1 VSGLISRQAKY
12 ALRALIGLARAQ
24 PGRAT
29 GTADLAAG
37 QAIPKKF
44 LEQILLTL
52 KRHGI
57 VRSLRGA
64 AGGYVLARAPGEI
77 TFLEVLRLIDGP
89 IAPLPC
95 LSKTA
100 YERCMD
106 CPDEAACAVRRAF
119 AQVADATRDVLSRTT
134 IATAA
139 GLEADRPGQADKV
152 RPALEDA

>member
-1 VSGLISRQAKY
+1 MSGLISRQAKY
-12 ALRALIGLARAQ
+12 ALRALIGLAQAP
-24 PGRAT
+24 PGRAS
-29 GTADLAAG
+29 GTAELAAA

-52 KRHGI
+52 KRHGV

-64 AGGYVLARAPGEI
+64 AGGYVLARPPGGI

-119 AQVADATRDVLSRTT
+119 ADVADATREVLSRAT

-139 GLEADRPGQADKV
+139 GLEADRPGYAETV
-152 RPALEDA
+152 RRALEDA

>member
-1 VSGLISRQAKY
+1 MSGLISRQAKY
-12 ALRALIGLARAQ
+12 ALRALIGLAQAE

-29 GTADLAAG
+29 GTAELAAA

-52 KRHGI
+52 KRHGL
-57 VRSLRGA
+57 VRSMRGA
-64 AGGYVLARAPGEI
+64 SGGYVLARPAGDI
-77 TFLEVLRLIDGP
+77 TFLEVLRLVDGP

-106 CPDEAACAVRRAF
+106 CPDEAACAVRHAF
-119 AQVADATRDVLSRTT
+119 AEVADATRAVLSNTT
-134 IATAA
+134 IAAAA
-139 GLEADRPGQADKV
+139 GLVTAPGEAAGAVRKAFEQA
-152 RPALEDA
+152 

>member
-12 ALRALIGLARAQ
+12 ALRALIGLAQAE

-29 GTADLAAG
+29 GTAELAAA

-52 KRHGI
+52 KRHGL
-57 VRSLRGA
+57 VRSMRGA
-64 AGGYVLARAPGEI
+64 SGGYVLARPAGDI
-77 TFLEVLRLIDGP
+77 TFLEVLRLVDGP

-106 CPDEAACAVRRAF
+106 CPDEAACAVRHAF
-119 AQVADATRDVLSRTT
+119 AEVADATRAVLSNTT
-134 IATAA
+134 IADAA
-139 GLEADRPGQADKV
+139 GLVTAPGEAAGAVRKAFEQA
-152 RPALEDA
+152 

>member
-12 ALRALIGLARAQ
+12 ALRALIGLAQAE

-29 GTADLAAG
+29 GTAELAAA

-52 KRHGI
+52 KRHGL

-64 AGGYVLARAPGEI
+64 SGGYVLAQAAGEI
-77 TFLEVLRLIDGP
+77 TFLDVLRLVDGP

-119 AQVADATRDVLSRTT
+119 AEVADATREVLSRTT

-139 GLEADRPGQADKV
+139 GLRGGAGPAGDAIRH
-152 RPALEDA
+152 ALEEV

>member
-12 ALRALIGLARAQ
+12 ALRALIGLAQAE

-29 GTADLAAG
+29 GTAELAAA

-52 KRHGI
+52 KRHGL
-57 VRSLRGA
+57 VRSMRGA
-64 AGGYVLARAPGEI
+64 SGGYVLARPAGDI
-77 TFLEVLRLIDGP
+77 TFLEVLRLVDGP

-106 CPDEAACAVRRAF
+106 CPDEAACAVRHAF
-119 AQVADATRDVLSRTT
+119 AEVADATRAVLSNTT
-134 IATAA
+134 IAAAA
-139 GLEADRPGQADKV
+139 GLVTAPGEAAGAVRKAFEQA
-152 RPALEDA
+152 

>member
-12 ALRALIGLARAQ
+12 ALRALIGLGQAE

-29 GTADLAAG
+29 GTAELAAA

-52 KRHGI
+52 KRHGL
-57 VRSLRGA
+57 VRSMRGA
-64 AGGYVLARAPGEI
+64 SGGYVLARPAGDI
-77 TFLEVLRLIDGP
+77 TFLEVLRLVDGP

-106 CPDEAACAVRRAF
+106 CPDEAACAVRHAF
-119 AQVADATRDVLSRTT
+119 AEVADATRAVLSNTT
-134 IATAA
+134 IAAAA
-139 GLEADRPGQADKV
+139 GLVTAPGEAAGAVRKAFEQA
-152 RPALEDA
+152 

>member
-1 VSGLISRQAKY
+1 MSGLISRQAKY
-12 ALRALIGLARAQ
+12 ALRALIGLAQAE
-24 PGRAT
+24 PGRAVQ
-29 GTADLAAG
+29 TAELANT

-52 KRHGI
+52 KRHGL

-64 AGGYVLARAPGEI
+64 AGGYVLARPADEI
-77 TFLEVLRLIDGP
+77 SFLEVLRLVDGP

-106 CPDEAACAVRRAF
+106 CPDEAACAVRQAF
-119 AQVADATRDVLSRTT
+119 AEVADATREVLARTT
-134 IATAA
+134 VGFAA
-139 GLEADRPGQADKV
+139 GLEARPGARKGLAQVLTD
-152 RPALEDA
+152 

>member
-12 ALRALIGLARAQ
+12 ALRALIGLAQAE
-24 PGRAT
+24 PGRAVQ
-29 GTADLAAG
+29 TAELAST

-52 KRHGI
+52 KRHGL

-64 AGGYVLARAPGEI
+64 AGGYVLARPAEDI
-77 TFLEVLRLIDGP
+77 SFLEVLRLVDGP

-119 AQVADATRDVLSRTT
+119 AEVADATREVLARTT
-134 IATAA
+134 VGFAA
-139 GLEADRPGQADKV
+139 GLEARPGARK
-152 RPALEDA
+152 ALEQVLTD

>member
-12 ALRALIGLARAQ
+12 ALRALIGLAQAP

-29 GTADLAAG
+29 GTAELAAA

-52 KRHGI
+52 KRHGL
-57 VRSLRGA
+57 VQSMRGA
-64 AGGYVLARAPGEI
+64 SGGYVLARPAGEI
-77 TFLEVLRLIDGP
+77 TFLEVLRLVDGP

-106 CPDEAACAVRRAF
+106 CPDEAACAVRHAF
-119 AQVADATRDVLSRTT
+119 AAVADATRSVLSETT
-134 IATAA
+134 IGGAAGHASSPDTAA
-139 GLEADRPGQADKV
+139 AAV
-152 RPALEDA
+152 REALEQA